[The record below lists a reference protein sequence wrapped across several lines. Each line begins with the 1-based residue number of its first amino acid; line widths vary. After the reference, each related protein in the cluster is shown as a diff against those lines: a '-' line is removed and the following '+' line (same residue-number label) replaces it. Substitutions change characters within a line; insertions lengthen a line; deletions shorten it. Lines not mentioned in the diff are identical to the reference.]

1 MGQLKLDVEGQGGGR
16 ISGVDGEGGRVEC
29 LENWTIFM
37 DVICV
42 SFFIIVVLIPIYSFI
57 YLLLKFDVR
66 ISIC

>member
-37 DVICV
+37 DVNV
-42 SFFIIVVLIPIYSFI
+42 YHSLS
-57 YLLLKFDVR
+57 
-66 ISIC
+66 